1 MNKILIV
8 DDEQSMRLTLSLL
21 FKKQGYRVSTAAS
34 GEEAVAAVDRE
45 IFDIVITDLKMKK
58 MGGLEV
64 LHHVKK
70 VHPSTEVIILTAHG
84 TIVNA
89 VEAMKLGAFDYLT
102 KPFEPDESILVVKKA
117 LERKNLLGSVEQLQN
132 QVRDKYRF
140 ENLVGKS
147 SQFQTVLD
155 TVRTVAPTDSTVL
168 LQGETGTGKELVAK
182 AIHNLSRRRES
193 SFIALNCGSLPAQ
206 ILESELFG
214 YVRGAFT
221 GADRNKEGLFSAA
234 DGGTLFL
241 DEITGTLPEFQV
253 SLLRVLQEGE
263 IRRIGGL
270 KTEPVDVRLL
280 VATNQDL
287 KKLVKES
294 KFREDLFHR
303 LNVVPIEIPPL
314 RERRE
319 DIPILTAHFL
329 ELYAGKLN
337 RSVPEIDPGV
347 LSLFQRYPWPGNI
360 RELEHTI
367 ERALIFC
374 SSGKLTE
381 ADFGEIVSTLSHPE
395 RTGVPDESLT
405 LKELEKRHI
414 AAAMKRCRDNQTQAA
429 QQLGIGRNTLWRK
442 LKEYNL
448 PAIS

>member
-8 DDEQSMRLTLSLL
+8 DDENSMRLTLSLL
-21 FKKQGYRVSTAAS
+21 FKKQGYQISTASS
-34 GEEAVAAVDRE
+34 GEEAVEVINRE
-45 IFDIVITDLKMKK
+45 IFDIVISDLKMKK
-58 MGGLEV
+58 LSGLDV

-70 VHPSTEVIILTAHG
+70 IHPTTEVIILTAHG

-102 KPFEPDESILVVKKA
+102 KPFEPDEGILVVQKA
-117 LERKNLLGSVEQLQN
+117 LERKKLLGSVEQLQN

-147 SQFQTVLD
+147 PEFQAVLE
-155 TVRTVAPTDSTVL
+155 TVRAVSPTDSTVL

-182 AIHNLSRRRES
+182 AIHNLSRRRDN
-193 SFIALNCGSLPAQ
+193 SFVALNCGSLPVQ

-241 DEITGTLPEFQV
+241 DEITATPPEFQI

-263 IRRIGGL
+263 IRRVGNV
-270 KTEPVDVRLL
+270 KTEKVDVRLL
-280 VATNQDL
+280 AATNQDL
-287 KKLVKES
+287 KKLVEES
-294 KFREDLFHR
+294 RFREDLFHR

-314 RERRE
+314 RKRRD
-319 DIPILTAHFL
+319 DIPILVAHFVNV
-329 ELYAGKLN
+329 YSGKLE
-337 RSVPEIDPGV
+337 RSGLEITPEV
-347 LSLFQRYPWPGNI
+347 LDLFGRYAWPGNI
-360 RELEHTI
+360 RELEHAI

-374 SSGKLTE
+374 RNDRLTREDFPQIVDAVEQGDLSGRVT
-381 ADFGEIVSTLSHPE
+381 
-395 RTGVPDESLT
+395 ESLT
-405 LKELEKRHI
+405 VKELEKRHI
-414 AAAMKRCRDNQTQAA
+414 IAVMEQCRNNQTLAA
-429 QQLGIGRNTLWRK
+429 RQLGIGRNTLWRK
-442 LKEYNL
+442 LKEYDIL
-448 PAIS
+448 TPA